1 MRKNQEFVYL
11 GLAILL
17 ILAIVLLVP
26 ACVERNTFNKFK
38 RPDQPEAT
46 LLDALC
52 SELRITN

>member
-1 MRKNQEFVYL
+1 MLNKKEFICL
-11 GLAILL
+11 GLAT
-17 ILAIVLLVP
+17 LAIAAIVYLIP
-26 ACVERNTFNKFK
+26 ACVERDTFNKFK